1 MKKRQHLLRCGRVIY
16 FNEFTHTDI
25 AEVKSVHDAIIKHK
39 KEFKKLSDPNSVGRK
54 LKPWSKNVYSKFVT
68 LLTEHLVDRLLQGDR
83 ITTLNDHAW
92 MVAVTG
98 DGGKKHSNWHSDGKQ
113 YGVVIKG
120 IKSKFGVR
128 LSRKRRKQL
137 ETLIKEGKTY
147 HV

>member
-25 AEVKSVHDAIIKHK
+25 AETKPVYDAIIKHR
-39 KEFKKLSDPNSVGRK
+39 KEFKKLSDPDIAGRK
-54 LKPWSKNVYSKFVT
+54 PKLWSRNVYSKFVT
-68 LLTEHLVDRLLQGDR
+68 MLTEHLVDRLLQGDR
-83 ITTLNDHAW
+83 ITTLNDNTW

-98 DGGKKHSNWHSDGKQ
+98 DGGKRHSNWHTDGKQ

-128 LSRKRRKQL
+128 LSRRRRKEL
-137 ETLIKEGKTY
+137 ETLIKQGKTY

>member
-16 FNEFTHTDI
+16 YSEFTHTD
-25 AEVKSVHDAIIKHK
+25 VSNTKPVYNNIIKYK
-39 KEFKKLSDPNSVGRK
+39 SEFKKLFDPDITGRK
-54 LKPWSKNVYSKFVT
+54 LKPWTQGVYSKFVT
-68 LLTEHLVDRLLQGDR
+68 ILVKHLADRLLEGDR
-83 ITTLNDHAW
+83 LTTLNNHSW